1 MANYQQII
9 SNSFENMLKKEFG
22 SSKVK
27 NAVQKMAD
35 DSIAIMRERTMK
47 GIDANGKRFAKF
59 TKSYL
64 KQKPRLIRKGVGIN
78 EFSAKGMPSHI
89 RLSGA
94 LFGAMKNQVIQ
105 YAQFSQDKINS
116 SYKVYIDA
124 TQDKKMQGLLSSTG
138 YVRTKKGKKS
148 YKKAVREFFG
158 IKSDL
163 EKSRLI
169 QTFIKA
175 MNYQV
180 SGSRTNMK
188 IK

>member
-1 MANYQQII
+1 MNLQQII
-9 SNSFENMLKKEFG
+9 SNSFENMLNKEFS

-27 NAVQKMAD
+27 KAVQAMAD

-59 TKSYL
+59 SKSYL
-64 KQKPRLIRKGVGIN
+64 KRKPYLIRKGAKVN
-78 EFSAKGMPSHI
+78 EFAAKGMPSHI

-94 LFGAMKNQVIQ
+94 LFGAMKNQLIQ
-105 YAQFSQDKINS
+105 YAQFSENKINS
-116 SYKVYIDA
+116 SYRLYIDA
-124 TQDKKMQGLLSSTG
+124 SQDKKVQGLLSDTG
-138 YVRTKKGKKS
+138 VVRTKKGKKT
-148 YKKAVREFFG
+148 YKKAVRDFFG

-175 MNYQV
+175 MDYQV
-180 SGSRTNMK
+180 SGSRNNMK